1 MSYLLYLL
9 LTLSFIPLIWLPYIE
24 VKYDLEERFI
34 IVLFWPITL
43 LIVFVNGLIKLKRRF
58 FS

>member
-1 MSYLLYLL
+1 LSYLLYLL